1 MMNTSAGTRSHTRYV
16 RPARRRTTIRPRM
29 AHVHTSRF
37 AARSYEMDSY
47 RHLNNGVYLGWFE
60 QARLEYLQSLGFSY
74 DGFADRR
81 QWIVVARTEVDFRVP
96 LHLGDAVAIQTVV
109 EARGRSSVRFR
120 QRMRRDAGGG
130 DGARPAD
137 APAAEAFTVMVFSGP
152 EGRSVPVPDDFRLAV
167 GAPAGSSG

>member
-1 MMNTSAGTRSHTRYV
+1 
-16 RPARRRTTIRPRM
+16 M

-81 QWIVVARTEVDFRVP
+81 QWIVVARTEVDFRAP
-96 LHLGDAVAIQTVV
+96 LHLGDAVAVETVV
-109 EARGRSSVRFR
+109 EALGRSSVRFR
-120 QRMRRDAGGG
+120 QRMRRAAGHG
-130 DGARPAD
+130 DGARPATAPD
-137 APAAEAFTVMVFSGP
+137 APDVPAAEAFTVMVFSGP

-167 GAPAGSSG
+167 GAPAGASAGPSG